1 MTFKFLGKTGL
12 RIGVNL
18 MCTGASSFFL
28 FECSYVHCKESEC
41 SQFTPQGVLVIIR
54 RRKSTP
60 KNSIE

>member
-1 MTFKFLGKTGL
+1 MTFKILGKTGL
-12 RIGVNL
+12 RNGVNL

-41 SQFTPQGVLVIIR
+41 SQFTPQGVLVIP